1 MAKSAAQA
9 EVLSVSNLPQEMFDE
24 LEAYINSL
32 EQKEGSLIHVLHKA
46 QHIFG
51 YLPREVQLFIAR
63 KLGVSGAEV
72 YGVVSFYSY
81 FTTKPYGKHTMSIC
95 MGTACFV
102 RGADKVLAKIK
113 EKLNVE
119 TGGTTADNLFTVNDV
134 RCIGACGL
142 APIVTVGE
150 KVYGKITVDD
160 VDRIIND
167 FKEEA

>member
-51 YLPREVQLFIAR
+51 YLPREVQLFVAR
-63 KLGVSGAEV
+63 KLGISGAEV

-81 FTTKPYGKHTMSIC
+81 FTTRPYGKHTMSIC

-113 EKLNVE
+113 DKLGVE
-119 TGGTTADNLFTVNDV
+119 TGGTTADNLFTIKDV

-142 APIVTVGE
+142 APIVTVGD